1 MQKTVTP
8 ITTPEQ
14 VLASASSEELLD
26 KIVIL
31 THKVHGSSKLDPPA
45 KRRRDQ
51 ELREQRDM
59 LRAEV
64 LRRIGGAR

>member
-1 MQKTVTP
+1 MEATSITP

-14 VLASASSEELLD
+14 VLTAASSEELLD

-31 THKVHGSSKLDPPA
+31 THKIHGVGPGARAID
-45 KRRRDQ
+45 
-51 ELREQRDM
+51 LRIQRDM

-64 LRRIGGAR
+64 LRRIGGVR